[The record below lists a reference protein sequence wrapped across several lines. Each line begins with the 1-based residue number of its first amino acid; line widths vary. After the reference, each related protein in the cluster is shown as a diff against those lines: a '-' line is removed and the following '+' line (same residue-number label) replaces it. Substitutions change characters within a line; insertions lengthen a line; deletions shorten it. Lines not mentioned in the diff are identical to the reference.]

1 MLRIPAL
8 MLAAALVAPI
18 VAPNVASA
26 EEPRR
31 VHDRYHH
38 D

>member
-8 MLAAALVAPI
+8 MLAAAL